1 LVLTQVSLPT
11 LNWIEFPELVPAW
24 PLEDVLAGAAEAGFR
39 SVGLDDLTVAGR
51 DPGDVA
57 ALLRAHDLAC
67 SDIGVLRV
75 GEGDVRTSARQ
86 LAALAAATGAGTCIA
101 ALYTATPDEAIDDL
115 RAGASI
121 LAESGVRTALEFVP
135 YGSLPTLAD
144 AIALCAAVGWERC
157 GLLVDTWHFFRSGEP
172 WELLRSLD
180 GRQIALVH
188 VNDALPVSTGDLIRE
203 SRFRRAPLGAGTFR
217 LAEFAAALDE
227 LRYEGVV
234 SIEVLSSELRS
245 RPPAEG
251 ARELLESLGDGWPV
265 QRGSARSVEM
275 K

>member
-1 LVLTQVSLPT
+1 M
-11 LNWIEFPELVPAW
+11 
-24 PLEDVLAGAAEAGFR
+24 LAGAAEAGFR

-57 ALLRAHDLAC
+57 AQLRSHDLVC
-67 SDIGVLRV
+67 TDVGVLRV
-75 GEGDVRTSARQ
+75 GEDDVQTSATK
-86 LAALAAATGAGTCIA
+86 LAALASATGAGICIA
-101 ALYTATPDEAIDDL
+101 ALHTATPDEAIPDL
-115 RAGASI
+115 RAGAAV

-135 YGSLPTLAD
+135 YGTLPTLSD
-144 AIALCAAVGWERC
+144 AIAVCAAVGWERC
-157 GLLVDTWHFFRSGEP
+157 GLLIDTWHFFRSGEP

-180 GRQIALVH
+180 AGQIALVH
-188 VNDALPVSTGDLIRE
+188 VNDALPASSDDLAGE

-227 LRYEGVV
+227 LRYEGVL
-234 SIEVLSSELRS
+234 SIEVLSGELRN

-251 ARELLESLGDGWPV
+251 AGELLASL
-265 QRGSARSVEM
+265 RSSFSGSGGSIRSVEM